1 MAADFH
7 RTRALARRAV
17 DEQVVPGLVLGL
29 RQAGKTRL
37 LDAFGNRQIEP
48 QVRPVDPDTVFDLAS
63 LTKAVVTSL
72 LVMRGVGQGLWRL
85 DDPLGKDLPALRE
98 RPAVTLRMAL
108 SHAGG
113 FAAHRPFYE
122 QVLRDRVPP
131 PDGRERI
138 LALAA
143 SEAPAYAPG
152 TRSLYSDLGFML
164 LGDFVEKGLADR
176 LDRLADRLL
185 FAPLGLRGL
194 GFAGSRALVGRT
206 LAPTEDC
213 PLRGGMLLGQVH
225 DLNAFAM
232 GGVAG
237 HAGLFGDAADLL
249 ALADALCA
257 AWRDSGPGGGA
268 PIVPGEVL
276 RLFWQPAGIPG
287 STWRLGWDGPAPTGS
302 LAGDRLSRQ
311 AVGHL
316 GFTGCSLWID
326 PQQEISIVLLTNFV
340 HPKVHKDPR
349 FRSLRPAIHD
359 AILDEAGYQA

>member
-1 MAADFH
+1 MAADFSQ
-7 RTRALARRAV
+7 TRALARRAV

-29 RQAGKTRL
+29 RQAGQTRL
-37 LDAFGNRQIEP
+37 LDAVGNRQIAPEI
-48 QVRPVDPDTVFDLAS
+48 QPVEPDTVFDLAS

-72 LVMRGVGQGLWRL
+72 LVMRGIGLGLWRL
-85 DDPLGKDLPALRE
+85 DDPLGRHLPAMAE
-98 RPAVTLRMAL
+98 RPEVTLRMVL
-108 SHAGG
+108 SHAAGL
-113 FAAHRPFYE
+113 AAHRPFYE
-122 QVLRDRVPP
+122 QVLKDGTPP
-131 PDGRERI
+131 LQGRERI

-143 SEAPAYAPG
+143 SEPLAYAPG

-164 LGDFVEKGLADR
+164 LGDLVERGLADR

-185 FAPLGLRGL
+185 FAPLGLRAL
-194 GFAGSRALVGRT
+194 GFAGSAALHGWT

-237 HAGLFGDAADLL
+237 HAGLFGNAADLL

-257 AWRDSGPGGGA
+257 AWRDAGSAGGA
-268 PIVPGEVL
+268 SVVPGEVL
-276 RLFWQPAGIPG
+276 RLFWQPAGVPG

-302 LAGDRLSRQ
+302 LAGERLSRQ

-326 PQQEISIVLLTNFV
+326 PLRETSIVLLTNFV
-340 HPKVHKDPR
+340 HPVVHKDPR
-349 FRSLRPAIHD
+349 FRSLRPALHD
-359 AILDEAGYQA
+359 ALLDDAGYRA